1 MNSDLS
7 TPGSGPPSTVAK
19 FDLSPPEPRT
29 ISTEESPSYA
39 LGFESQENEVELASA
54 PISGTIPSWLSGTLV
69 RTGPAKFE
77 VGRQKFNHWFDGLG
91 MLHRFSLSNGEVSYG
106 NKFIQSRA
114 YMHAMENDQISFRE
128 FATDP
133 DKELYKHVSQGY
145 EPHGTDN
152 AIVNVVKV
160 QNKILAM
167 TQMPL
172 AIEIDAK
179 TLKTIGTYD
188 YEDNLPDGFTTPHPH
203 VDPEDGS
210 LYNWTISLD
219 PPVSHNLYRLD
230 PQTHERELLTTLR
243 TEAPAFVNS
252 FAMTER
258 YIILVEQPF
267 LLDYM
272 ALIAGDK
279 PFVQC
284 FDWLPEEPT
293 IFWII
298 DKSDGEVV
306 RRFDTDA
313 FFFLHHINAFQ
324 TDDEFVVDMIT
335 YDDPG
340 IIQALYLDNL
350 RSGGSIPVPQ
360 PRRFRLNL
368 VDDRVYSE
376 PLRDAFVELPR
387 INYEMVNGRPYR
399 YFYGFGGY
407 GSLLGGEKL
416 TFDYANSLV
425 KVDTSGGL
433 TKYWQVADCFPGEPI
448 FVPQPGGVAED
459 DGVLLSVVLDA
470 AAGRSFLLVLD
481 ARTMAEVGRA
491 GLPHHIPF
499 TLGGSFFTEEEL
511 EEPPDLGFADTR
523 AGEFELPS
531 ESSIAISS
539 SWLKR
544 LGMQ

>member
-1 MNSDLS
+1 MTYDL
-7 TPGSGPPSTVAK
+7 TPQVPK
-19 FDLSPPEPRT
+19 FDLSPPDVTPPPEGP
-29 ISTEESPSYA
+29 PAYG
-39 LGFESQENEVELASA
+39 LGFETQESEVELDQA
-54 PISGTIPSWLSGTLV
+54 PVSGTIPSWLSGTLV

-77 VGRQKFNHWFDGLG
+77 VGSQKYNHWFDGLG
-91 MLHRFSLSNGEVSYG
+91 MLHRFSLDQGKVSYG

-128 FATDP
+128 FGTNPDP
-133 DKELYKHVSQGY
+133 ELFKHVSQGF
-145 EPHGTDN
+145 EAHGTDN

-172 AIEIDAK
+172 AIEIDPN
-179 TLKTIGTYD
+179 TLKTINTYD

-203 VDPEDGS
+203 VDREDGA

-230 PQTHERELLTTLR
+230 AEEGKRELLTTIPSQ
-243 TEAPAFVNS
+243 APAFVNS
-252 FAMTER
+252 FAMTDN

-279 PFVQC
+279 PFIQC
-284 FDWLPEEPT
+284 FDWLPNEPT
-293 IFWII
+293 IFWIV

-306 RRFDTDA
+306 RRFDTEA
-313 FFFLHHINAFQ
+313 FFFLHHINAYQ
-324 TDDEFVVDMIT
+324 TDDEFVVDMVT
-335 YDDPG
+335 YDDPE

-350 RSGGSIPVPQ
+350 RAGGSMPLPK

-368 VDDRVYSE
+368 VDDAVYSE
-376 PLRDAFVELPR
+376 RLGDAFLELPR
-387 INYEMVNGRPYR
+387 INYDMVNGRPYR

-407 GSLLGGEKL
+407 GSLLGSEKL

-425 KVDTSGGL
+425 KMDTSGGPS
-433 TKYWQVADCFPGEPI
+433 KIWQSPGCYPGEAV
-448 FVPQPGGVAED
+448 FVPEPGGTAED
-459 DGVLLSVVLDA
+459 DGVLLSVVLDVGV
-470 AAGRSFLLVLD
+470 GRSFLLVLD

-491 GLPHHIPF
+491 AVPHHIPF
-499 TLGGSFFTEEEL
+499 TLGGNFFNASEI

-523 AGEFELPS
+523 APDLDMPYPEPS
-531 ESSIAISS
+531 EMSSR
-539 SWLKR
+539 WLKR
-544 LGMQ
+544 LGMK